1 MIEVFRV
8 GCMALAVA
16 TYAPFTSKRWSMTF
30 SQSRGFLLVT
40 GGCGFIGSAFIRW
53 VVANQQVRVVN
64 VDALTY
70 AAQPD
75 ALAGVSEGARYGFV
89 QADINDAVK
98 VTELLE
104 QYQPDAL
111 INFAAESH
119 VDRSIT
125 GPTGFART
133 NIQGT
138 LALLEASRSWLQ
150 RRDASKPFRF
160 LQVSTDEVYGD
171 IGAEGRAAL
180 ESDAWRPSSP
190 YAASK
195 AAADHLVD
203 AWVRTYRFPALVSH
217 ASNNY
222 GPWQYPEK
230 LIPRVIQ
237 CALAG
242 DTIPLYGSGEQVR
255 DWLHVDDQV
264 KALWCLLE
272 QGKLGEHYNIGA
284 DCQLTN
290 LCLVNA
296 ICAHLDGLR
305 PASAPAGGH
314 ASLIRHV
321 ADRAGHDW
329 RYALNSSKMQALG
342 WRPQVSFEQG
352 LRDTV
357 AFYLP

>member
-1 MIEVFRV
+1 M
-8 GCMALAVA
+8 VA
-16 TYAPFTSKRWSMTF
+16 
-30 SQSRGFLLVT
+30 

-53 VVANQQVRVVN
+53 VLANQKVRVVN
-64 VDALTY
+64 LDALTY
-70 AAQPD
+70 AAQPE
-75 ALAGVSEGARYGFV
+75 ALVGVGRVDRYGFV
-89 QADINDAVK
+89 QGDINDAGK

-125 GPTGFART
+125 GPSDFART

-138 LALLEASRSWLQ
+138 LALLETCRSWLQ
-150 RRDASKPFRF
+150 QRSGSRPFRF

-171 IGAEGRAAL
+171 IGAEGRAAV

-203 AWVRTYRFPALVSH
+203 AWVRTYDFPALVSH

-230 LIPRVIQ
+230 LIPRVVQ
-237 CALAG
+237 CALA
-242 DTIPLYGSGEQVR
+242 DDAIPLYGSGEQVR
-255 DWLHVDDQV
+255 DWLHVDDHV

-272 QGKLGEHYNIGA
+272 RGLLGEHYNIGG
-284 DCQLTN
+284 DCPKTN
-290 LCLVNA
+290 IEVVTA
-296 ICAHLDGLR
+296 ICAHLDAMS
-305 PASAPAGGH
+305 PSTITAGSH

-321 ADRAGHDW
+321 PDRPGHDW
-329 RYALNSSKMQALG
+329 RYALDSSKMQALG

-352 LRDTV
+352 LQETV
-357 AFYLP
+357 AFYLQR